1 LLAENQI
8 DQNSAYKATDGIL
21 DLGEQI
27 ARRLRLKKRS
37 MEDAGS
43 ESGAEIEGQ
52 RAKRT
57 RADWELH
64 GR

>member
-1 LLAENQI
+1 
-8 DQNSAYKATDGIL
+8 
-21 DLGEQI
+21 
-27 ARRLRLKKRS
+27 

-52 RAKRT
+52 RAKRK
-57 RADWELH
+57 RVDWELH